1 MEKPDK
7 PDVEKTGTDIEAKP
21 KPKRRAP
28 VKKESKP
35 EKTVTPSAPKKKAAR
50 PGSESEVADTVL
62 NWEFIIP
69 ALEYEREIDA
79 LAENYSQEAKLPG
92 FRKGRVAGSVVKNV
106 YRQTLEE
113 EITGKMVSAAVKERL
128 DQEKIDIVS
137 RPRITSFERNE
148 NGDYL
153 ARVVLEKRPEFS
165 LPDLAELRV
174 ELKKEELNGPEW
186 NEDKE
191 IEAILMAH
199 RKPEKVVDRPAG
211 EADVAAIR
219 SQAKIIANKKMMPRQ
234 EGYFRLD
241 GSEEHEILNLRE
253 ELLGKEP
260 GSKLVFQR
268 TYPADYH
275 KKPWAGREIEHQV
288 EITAVYA
295 FREAEWNE
303 ELCRALG
310 VKDESEFRQKVR
322 ENRQKQLEQARQNLV
337 TDRIIALLLE
347 KVELQVP
354 QSLVEVEFLE
364 LLRRNRAHLGNASEE
379 EKRSMLAGL
388 RQAAEKTVRVSLIM
402 EALQRDQGLE
412 VTQADLDREL
422 DVIAAANQV
431 QPAEVRKYMEQ
442 EGRLEQLRDRLLESR
457 IIGFLKEKIAVVEV

>member
-1 MEKPDK
+1 MEKPDI
-7 PDVEKTGTDIEAKP
+7 PAVEKTETDIEAKP

-28 VKKESKP
+28 VKKESTV
-35 EKTVTPSAPKKKAAR
+35 EKTVTPSAPKKKAVK
-50 PGSESEVADTVL
+50 PSPESEVTDAVL
-62 NWEFIIP
+62 NWEFVIP

-128 DQEKIDIVS
+128 DQEKIEIVS

-165 LPDLAELRV
+165 LPDLGKLRV
-174 ELKKEELNGPEW
+174 ELKKEELSGPEW

-199 RKPEKVVDRPAG
+199 RKPEKVLDRPAG
-211 EADVAAIR
+211 EAEVVAIR
-219 SQAKIIANKKMMPRQ
+219 SQAKIIFNKKMMPRQ

-253 ELLGKEP
+253 ELLGKES

-295 FREAEWNE
+295 FRQAEWND

-310 VKDESEFRQKVR
+310 VKDESELRQRIR
-322 ENRQKQLEQARQNLV
+322 ENRRKQLEQARQNLV

-354 QSLVEVEFLE
+354 QSLVEAEFLE
-364 LLRRNRAHLGNASEE
+364 LLHRNRQHLGNASEE
-379 EKRSMLAGL
+379 EKHSLLAGL

-402 EALQRDQGLE
+402 EALQRAQGLE